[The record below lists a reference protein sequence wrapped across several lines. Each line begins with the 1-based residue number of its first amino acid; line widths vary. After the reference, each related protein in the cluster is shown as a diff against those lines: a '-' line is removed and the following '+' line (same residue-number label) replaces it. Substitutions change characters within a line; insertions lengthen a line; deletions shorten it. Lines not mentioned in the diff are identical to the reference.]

1 MLVFIQ
7 LLFPLFLS
15 VLTVGL
21 PFRRICINIS
31 RRHGNSICSPNG
43 SCSRIWITI
52 IYEILFWFRVLC
64 VCFVTL
70 CSSMHEMRCHSISL
84 LYVEE
89 ALRKPM
95 DFDEVKF
102 AKKNNN
108 KRKLSLARLANN
120 ANDGIFPYTDVSIFT
135 ASLEC
140 CILFFLKKT
149 SALLAANHSIRL
161 NICIIIHWRLC

>member
-102 AKKNNN
+102 AKKKQQQTKTESRSTREQC
-108 KRKLSLARLANN
+108 KRRNISIHRCEHFYSIARML
-120 ANDGIFPYTDVSIFT
+120 YT
-135 ASLEC
+135 
-140 CILFFLKKT
+140 FF
-149 SALLAANHSIRL
+149 
-161 NICIIIHWRLC
+161 